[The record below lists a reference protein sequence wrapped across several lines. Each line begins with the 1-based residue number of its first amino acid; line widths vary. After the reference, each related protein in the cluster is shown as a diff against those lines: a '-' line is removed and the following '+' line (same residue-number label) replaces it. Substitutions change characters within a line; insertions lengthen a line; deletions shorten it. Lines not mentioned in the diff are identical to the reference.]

1 MPRRFSSPAPGSYRG
16 RLATRLVAG
25 MLLAVLPLTA
35 VLAVLLVR
43 NASDSL
49 DGAVRAG
56 LRNSAVSLAERVDV
70 RFQERRADLR
80 SIARELR
87 SQPDSARDRF
97 LREEGGAFET
107 LHLVD
112 TRGRLLAG
120 TDRSRSLA
128 NPGAAW
134 FTAAVQGSE
143 GMSAPTATAGTLR
156 TLLTQPV
163 LNGSSE
169 PTAVLIGDLDEAGFA
184 SFVSNF
190 MLGETGE
197 AVIRD
202 AEGRL
207 IWRTGLGRIDDPR
220 AMAARDP
227 LRDRVTPGASGLALR
242 GGPGVAEFVDSFGAE
257 SVGGYAPAT
266 VPRWAVIVRQDTDE
280 AYAPIEEQR
289 ELALIVALVGSLLV
303 AAFAVVFANRTVRP
317 IRALARDAGR
327 VAEGD
332 LRVRA
337 RVGGPNEVVGLASS
351 FNEMVGNLER
361 LAGQIRVAGAEL
373 ASASVELSS
382 ASQELAATTD
392 QQSTAATET
401 SSTMAELAATSARIA
416 ESVDAVA
423 ARTHATQTALQ
434 GSDDGM
440 TTSSEQIT
448 ALADR
453 AVEIGQIVTLI
464 NEIAD
469 KTNLLALN
477 AAIEAARAGE
487 AGAGFAVVADE
498 VGLLAERAKGEAA
511 KIGDIVRRTQA
522 ETNATV
528 MAIQGGSEDIRRG
541 LELMHDVTDSTSE
554 ARLTTGRQRIAIDQV
569 AQTMV
574 SFSSATKQ
582 TASTAQKI
590 ASASNL
596 IAELAEQLERA
607 APSSRPE
614 STNPGAAIRT
624 VDAGGPP
631 GSPRPADADPPAP
644 RITLV
649 HTTRSPEGSS
659 ALPTRKGDARRG

>member
-1 MPRRFSSPAPGSYRG
+1 MSLRADRLRGNSSLSRCSGLGGEFEADLVGAGAGAQRQCV
-16 RLATRLVAG
+16 AADLVAHLTLQYAEDG
-25 MLLAVLPLTA
+25 GFQVHLL
-35 VLAVLLVR
+35 
-43 NASDSL
+43 
-49 DGAVRAG
+49 GRAHHLG
-56 LRNSAVSLAERVDV
+56 D
-70 RFQERRADLR
+70 
-80 SIARELR
+80 
-87 SQPDSARDRF
+87 RDRA
-97 LREEGGAFET
+97 EC
-107 LHLVD
+107 
-112 TRGRLLAG
+112 
-120 TDRSRSLA
+120 
-128 NPGAAW
+128 
-134 FTAAVQGSE
+134 QG
-143 GMSAPTATAGTLR
+143 
-156 TLLTQPV
+156 V
-163 LNGSSE
+163 
-169 PTAVLIGDLDEAGFA
+169 VGDLDEAGFA

-227 LRDRVTPGASGLALR
+227 LRDRVTPGASGLALL

-337 RVGGPNEVVGLASS
+337 RVGGPKEIVDLASS

-434 GSDDGM
+434 GADDGM
-440 TTSSEQIT
+440 TASSERIA

-453 AVEIGQIVTLI
+453 AVETGQIVTLI
-464 NEIAD
+464 NEIAG
-469 KTNLLALN
+469 KTHLLALN

-487 AGAGFAVVADE
+487 VGAGFAVVADE
-498 VGLLAERAKGEAA
+498 VRLLAERSKGEAA
-511 KIGDIVRRTQA
+511 KIGEIVRRTQA

-528 MAIQGGSEDIRRG
+528 MAMESSAKDMRRG
-541 LELMHDVTDSTSE
+541 VELMHDVTDSTSE
-554 ARLTTGRQRIAIDQV
+554 VRLTTDQQRIATDQV
-569 AQTMV
+569 VQTMV
-574 SFSSATKQ
+574 SASTATKQ
-582 TASTAQKI
+582 TATTAQQV
-590 ASASNL
+590 AGASNV
-596 IAELAEQLERA
+596 ISDLAGRLERA
-607 APSSRPE
+607 AR
-614 STNPGAAIRT
+614 AFRT
-624 VDAGGPP
+624 EATDAGGAPEIEAMGGAP
-631 GSPRPADADPPAP
+631 GSSHPADADPPVP

-659 ALPTRKGDARRG
+659 ALPTRKDDARHG